1 MSEGLHRGI
10 EISCKSKLMSPLKVS
25 PNVPHEKNPLQLVF
39 GNGKGSDKD
48 STDN

>member
-10 EISCKSKLMSPLKVS
+10 EIHCKSKLMSPLGVS
-25 PNVPHEKNPLQLVF
+25 PHVPHEKHHLQLGF
-39 GNGKGSDKD
+39 CNGKVSDKD